1 MTELNIEKLKTG
13 AQLKQFINLPG
24 KIYIDDP
31 LWVPP
36 LRLLERSDYS
46 AKNNPVLKRSE
57 HAMFIAYKNA
67 EPAGRII
74 VYIDPRY
81 NAYYK
86 TEVGMFGSFE
96 CIDDQNTG
104 RLLFSTAEAWL
115 AERGMKRILGPI
127 NPIAESWGFLFENP
141 TQPVF
146 MSPHNPLYYND
157 LISACG
163 YSKAKDLLV
172 YEADARRGYEIPE
185 RFINFSAKLLER
197 RKNLSIR
204 TIDRKNLH
212 RDATYIKEI
221 LNTAVAGNWGFV
233 PIEDAEMEEV
243 VDKLKLILNKNT
255 ICFVEDDGTPVGI
268 ALGFPD
274 INILFKQ
281 IRGRLTPAGI
291 ITLLTGR
298 RKITDYRLWGLAV
311 LPEYQGLGLDVLL
324 YVSIASYLTPRGCR
338 LEANYM
344 LEDNPDILNAIE
356 KMKLS
361 YVKKYRVYEKDIYK
375 D

>member
-1 MTELNIEKLKTG
+1 MTELNIEKLRTG
-13 AQLKQFINLPG
+13 RQLKQFINLPR

-36 LRLLERSDYS
+36 LWLLERSDHN
-46 AKNNPVLKRSE
+46 AKKNPVLKRSE
-57 HAMFIAYKNA
+57 HAMFIAYKNGQA
-67 EPAGRII
+67 AGRII

-81 NAYYK
+81 NAYHK
-86 TEVGMFGSFE
+86 TKIGMFGSFE
-96 CIDDQNTG
+96 CIDDPDTG
-104 RLLFSTAEAWL
+104 KLLFSTAEAWL
-115 AERGMKRILGPI
+115 AERGMTKILGPI
-127 NPIAESWGFLFENP
+127 NPIAESWGFLYENP

-157 LISACG
+157 IINSCG

-172 YEADARRGYEIPE
+172 YEADARKGYEIPE
-185 RFINFSAKLLER
+185 RFINFSNKVLER
-197 RKNLSIR
+197 RTNLSIR

-212 RDATYIKEI
+212 RDAVYIKEL

-233 PIEDAEMEEV
+233 PVEEAEMEEV
-243 VDKLKLILNKNT
+243 VDKLKLILDENT
-255 ICFVEDDGTPVGI
+255 IYFVEDNGTPVGI

-274 INILFKQ
+274 INMLFKQ
-281 IRGRLTPAGI
+281 ISGRLTPSGI
-291 ITLLTGR
+291 ITLLKGR
-298 RKITDYRLWGLAV
+298 KKIKDYRLWGLAV

-324 YVSIASYLTPRGCR
+324 YVSIASYLTPLGCR

-344 LEDNPDILNAIE
+344 LEDNPDILNALK
-356 KMKLS
+356 KMNLS
-361 YVKKYRVYEKDIYK
+361 YVKKYRVYEKDICN